1 MQFFRRSMLQV
12 MVSGALCSAL
22 PSIAFAQTQKLAPEY
37 DVIVIG
43 SGFAGLAA
51 AISAAENGAKV
62 AVLEKMQVA
71 GGNSSRSGGMMA
83 IPGSSVQKEQGIED
97 SPAKLAADMK
107 RIGLGLGDPEHIKVV
122 TEHAAPTFEWTKKQG
137 VVWRTDLTGKGG
149 HSARRCLITE
159 EGTGQG
165 ILIPFMKAS
174 IMTSSDSAKAFSK
187 AGCICSAVFTL
198 VTPKLEPLALGLMK
212 QGKPIFSITSSLLI
226 P

>member
-1 MQFFRRSMLQV
+1 

-62 AVLEKMQVA
+62 VVLEKMQVA

-122 TEHAAPTFEWTKKQG
+122 TELAAPTFEWTKKQG

-149 HSARRCLITE
+149 HSARPLPDYGRRYRPRHLDSVHE
-159 EGTGQG
+159 
-165 ILIPFMKAS
+165 KAQRTRRS
-174 IMTSSDSAKAFSK
+174 GCYRHESDPLGSK
-187 AGCICSAVFTL
+187 QR
-198 VTPKLEPLALGLMK
+198 GLCHWCYRA
-212 QGKPIFSITSSLLI
+212 
-226 P
+226 

>member
-1 MQFFRRSMLQV
+1 MENQMKLFRRNMLQV
-12 MVSGALCSAL
+12 MVTGALCAGV
-22 PSIAFAQTQKLAPEY
+22 PSLIWAAPQTIAPEY

-122 TEHAAPTFEWTKKQG
+122 TELAAPTFEWTKKQG

-149 HSARRCLITE
+149 HSARRCLITK

-165 ILIPFMKAS
+165 ILVPFMARLKE
-174 IMTSSDSAKAFSK
+174 
-187 AGCICSAVFTL
+187 L
-198 VTPKLEPLALGLMK
+198 
-212 QGKPIFSITSSLLI
+212 
-226 P
+226 

>member
-1 MQFFRRSMLQV
+1 

-62 AVLEKMQVA
+62 VVLEKMQVA

-122 TEHAAPTFEWTKKQG
+122 TELAAPTFEWTKKQG
-137 VVWRTDLTGKGG
+137 VNRQRRSLSSTLPDYGRRYRPRHLDSVHEKAQRT
-149 HSARRCLITE
+149 RRSGCYRHE
-159 EGTGQG
+159 
-165 ILIPFMKAS
+165 
-174 IMTSSDSAKAFSK
+174 SDPLGSK
-187 AGCICSAVFTL
+187 QRGSCHWCYRA
-198 VTPKLEPLALGLMK
+198 
-212 QGKPIFSITSSLLI
+212 
-226 P
+226 